1 MIPYIRILRWHL
13 SIPRHAS
20 LLQWLQ
26 ASWNSPLPP
35 SEMLF
40 LCLPYHFVLCTS
52 YFAAQ
57 PSASFSQCYP
67 LYQTKLVDQVSD
79 FPFDCVWTWL
89 LCVWG
94 AGHCAAIQRL
104 STKLSTGVMP
114 WIHIRVSLLCS
125 ALPVLPKLPSSA
137 VPGWLCTGRSR
148 FVHAAVCCV
157 QA

>member
-1 MIPYIRILRWHL
+1 MALVNSKTCF
-13 SIPRHAS
+13 SIMTVAS
-20 LLQWLQ
+20 LMKLSS
-26 ASWNSPLPP
+26 APLIC

-57 PSASFSQCYP
+57 PSASFSQCHP

-94 AGHCAAIQRL
+94 AERCAAIQRL
-104 STKLSTGVMP
+104 STKLSTGVTP
-114 WIHIRVSLLCS
+114 WIHIRVSLFCS
-125 ALPVLPKLPSSA
+125 ALLVLLELPDRKS
-137 VPGWLCTGRSR
+137 V
-148 FVHAAVCCV
+148 V
-157 QA
+157 